1 MTVREILS
9 IGHPV
14 LRSPALDVARQEIA
28 GERVQGIVDDLVD
41 TMRDA
46 NGLDWQPIR

>member
-14 LRSPALDVARQEIA
+14 LRSRAVDVDLGEIA
-28 GERVQGIVDDLVD
+28 SERVQGSY
-41 TMRDA
+41 
-46 NGLDWQPIR
+46 